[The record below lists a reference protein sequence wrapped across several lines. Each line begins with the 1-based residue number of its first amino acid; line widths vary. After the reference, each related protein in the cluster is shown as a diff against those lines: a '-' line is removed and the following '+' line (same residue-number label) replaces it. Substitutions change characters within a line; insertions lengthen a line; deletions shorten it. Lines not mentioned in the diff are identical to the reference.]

1 MSRRQK
7 CKSCFVTDKNNRCGG
22 LSALENRKK
31 NLSHMGHMSRIEL
44 AATAEKLFGEGCE
57 RVKFAPNNEAK
68 GPLDSLHFHKKRKI
82 RVRCTF

>member
-1 MSRRQK
+1 
-7 CKSCFVTDKNNRCGG
+7 
-22 LSALENRKK
+22 
-31 NLSHMGHMSRIEL
+31 MGHMSRIEL
-44 AATAEKLFGEGCE
+44 SATAEKLFGEGCE